1 MDEKNNISL
10 IVSSLQSKVEKLVIQ
25 HKKATE
31 ELKQLKEEN
40 SFLRKTMT
48 QEKNKTKELE
58 ENYKVVKLAKS
69 LKTEEGKSTD
79 IKLKINEL
87 VREIDKCIALL
98 NN

>member
-1 MDEKNNISL
+1 MDEKKNISL

-48 QEKNKTKELE
+48 QEKVKTKELE
-58 ENYKVVKLAKS
+58 ENFKVVKLAKS
-69 LKTEEGKSTD
+69 IKADGGKSTD